1 MTRSHH
7 SNRPRFT
14 SLTTR
19 SQQRDHGVTLFKTCT
34 AEVFR
39 PISKDEN
46 RSFQV
51 FEIRKDSAVHV
62 SLSSSSL
69 VKQPGTRGPTPVAGR
84 SAKTLFRRQMTTDL
98 HRLLLHSSKRGA
110 SRARKHA
117 LACGPMQRRAQWA
130 GYRPAR
136 LALSTVLSTNRRIIR
151 QIFATQRSRYISGT
165 CAALEPQSCDVLT
178 YS

>member
-1 MTRSHH
+1 
-7 SNRPRFT
+7 
-14 SLTTR
+14 LTDTIHIAN
-19 SQQRDHGVTLFKTCT
+19 DHGVSLFKTCT

-39 PISKDEN
+39 PVPIYEN
-46 RSFQV
+46 TRFSCA
-51 FEIRKDSAVHV
+51 ETRKDSAVHV

-69 VKQPGTRGPTPVAGR
+69 VKQPGTRKPHSRGR
-84 SAKTLFRRQMTTDL
+84 EVRKTLFRRQMTTDL

-151 QIFATQRSRYISGT
+151 QNFATQRSRYFCRA

>member
-1 MTRSHH
+1 MTERDSHRFRSWCFLIQ
-7 SNRPRFT
+7 NVYRR
-14 SLTTR
+14 SL
-19 SQQRDHGVTLFKTCT
+19 SSDPDPAKTQG
-34 AEVFR
+34 
-39 PISKDEN
+39 
-46 RSFQV
+46 FQEL
-51 FEIRKDSAVHV
+51 EIRKDSAVHV

-69 VKQPGTRGPTPVAGR
+69 VKQPGTRRPHSRGREVRKTP
-84 SAKTLFRRQMTTDL
+84 FRRQMTTDL

-130 GYRPAR
+130 VYRPAG

-151 QIFATQRSRYISGT
+151 QNFATQRSRDFCGA